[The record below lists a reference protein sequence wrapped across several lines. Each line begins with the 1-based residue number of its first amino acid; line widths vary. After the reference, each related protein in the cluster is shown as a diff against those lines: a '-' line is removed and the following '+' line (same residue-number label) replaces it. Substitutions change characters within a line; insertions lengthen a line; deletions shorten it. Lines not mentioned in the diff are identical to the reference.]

1 MTDALFSAIVL
12 TKSRKGSFVYNQGE
26 SKMVANTNYMTDVDA
41 VRSIKFIFTQLLL
54 EYGISAGSLSKIEQ
68 TRERIKNHFVYILG
82 EQYSTTVLEGGM
94 WFEMLFENA
103 VADTAVKCRNCQ
115 HSFLESI

>member
-1 MTDALFSAIVL
+1 
-12 TKSRKGSFVYNQGE
+12 
-26 SKMVANTNYMTDVDA
+26 MVANTNYMTDVDA